1 MNRQGET
8 RVNGK
13 VVFVYPGKF
22 YNDLNPGRFLEIIFG
37 KDHVNDFSFSYVGSD
52 SSTIDEFN
60 NVTNHGAKD
69 YQSTIEIINSCD
81 IGLIFTGGKPFES
94 TTKIFDYIGLEKA
107 ILIITNGKVRT
118 GNLHNITSNYPK
130 IYWAENNESAI
141 VSVLEQIKGDKL
153 QVDYQEKH
161 KYSRREGLKKLI
173 EIIQDD
179 T

>member
-1 MNRQGET
+1 MT
-8 RVNGK
+8 RHLKSFLRNGTRRNCIK
-13 VVFVYPGKF
+13 GPPV
-22 YNDLNPGRFLEIIFG
+22 IIT
-37 KDHVNDFSFSYVGSD
+37 VSFSYVGSD